1 MGSGHWL
8 SMSGHCRIL
17 SEDKVMVEQLR
28 PDLLEREVNVK
39 ADGVQTAFRK
49 VPPPSLNLPSGS
61 CSPASY
67 YQLVAGWKVCMVKTE
82 FIE

>member
-49 VPPPSLNLPSGS
+49 VPPPLLLISSPMHMQLRLSG
-61 CSPASY
+61 
-67 YQLVAGWKVCMVKTE
+67 
-82 FIE
+82 